1 MTGKTSKKVSKLK
14 TKALT
19 LIALTLLS
27 LTSASKAFAQ
37 DAGNPV
43 YNLNGPIP
51 TANARMIVTTTMNVD
66 GYRVVDYKGV
76 VRGMIVRQP
85 TIMQGFKAS
94 FKSIVGGT
102 MGSYSEMCEQA
113 RTQAYESMVAKAA
126 ALGANAI
133 VGMRYDSTAFNASA
147 TDMGCEIVAYGT
159 AVTIEPIK

>member
-1 MTGKTSKKVSKLK
+1 
-14 TKALT
+14 
-19 LIALTLLS
+19 
-27 LTSASKAFAQ
+27 
-37 DAGNPV
+37 
-43 YNLNGPIP
+43 
-51 TANARMIVTTTMNVD
+51 MIVTTTMNVD
-66 GYRVVDYKGV
+66 GYRIVDYKGV

-113 RTQAYESMVAKAA
+113 RNQAYESMVAKAG